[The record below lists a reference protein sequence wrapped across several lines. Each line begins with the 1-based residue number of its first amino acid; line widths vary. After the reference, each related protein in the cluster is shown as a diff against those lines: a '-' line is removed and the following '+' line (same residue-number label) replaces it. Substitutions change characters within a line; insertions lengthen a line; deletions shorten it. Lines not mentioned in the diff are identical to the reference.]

1 MSVAIGKYE
10 EFFFFVGSHVL
21 LLCVCVSNTQKGIL
35 IFSPLSPLYHVL
47 SIEGK
52 I

>member
-10 EFFFFVGSHVL
+10 EFVFFVGSHVL

-35 IFSPLSPLYHVL
+35 IFFLSPLHHVL
-47 SIEGK
+47 SIESK